1 MSLLADPSD
10 VSTYTFN
17 SSVITPPAAPP
28 RVTFCNQMD
37 TSPLDRLESHAG
49 LYIKL
54 GIGLCLGLI
63 ALIVLSSMAWTWWC
77 WKAQQRHLKMIRQI
91 YTGADG
97 AVDLPQRPP
106 PPMESNPALLRLLHT
121 ASHPMLSRIVQRCT
135 RTVRGQDHLMW
146 FLSLITHPMALAFA
160 AVGAVGL
167 LSVEA
172 QLGAIGVLEGR
183 YQKVRREWTSNG
195 VYTH

>member
-1 MSLLADPSD
+1 
-10 VSTYTFN
+10 
-17 SSVITPPAAPP
+17 
-28 RVTFCNQMD
+28 
-37 TSPLDRLESHAG
+37 
-49 LYIKL
+49 
-54 GIGLCLGLI
+54 
-63 ALIVLSSMAWTWWC
+63 
-77 WKAQQRHLKMIRQI
+77 
-91 YTGADG
+91 
-97 AVDLPQRPP
+97 
-106 PPMESNPALLRLLHT
+106 
-121 ASHPMLSRIVQRCT
+121 
-135 RTVRGQDHLMW
+135 MW